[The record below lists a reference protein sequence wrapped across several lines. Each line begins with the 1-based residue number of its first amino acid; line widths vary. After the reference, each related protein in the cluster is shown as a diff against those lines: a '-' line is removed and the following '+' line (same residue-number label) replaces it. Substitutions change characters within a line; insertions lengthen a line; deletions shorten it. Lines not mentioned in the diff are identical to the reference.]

1 MPNCRNTLVRY
12 FRVVLVLGCAA
23 VLWLASSRFV
33 RAQADVNVAGVV
45 VTKLSLGFGGIGRVG
60 NWLPVSVSVSGI
72 SPSTTVSLVVS
83 ASDVKGDQCESIVAT
98 GQSDSAGTLRIQGVF
113 IAGRQDGIIRVRLDA
128 ADGRVLSEHSVS
140 CIAHSVDSART
151 SSSSDVTSKLQDTS
165 PNITSQ
171 LTLLRHESLCLLTIG
186 TPAGLSEL
194 TADLATSKVTRES
207 LTVLPLSSMLDLP
220 DDRRGLDSVD
230 VLLLVSDYGLSP
242 LQTQAVQ
249 DWVMTGG
256 HLLVSC
262 GERLPQLLSSS
273 AGPWLQQQFGI
284 ASELISSRELSS
296 LQTFVAGAGVLQTN
310 REVVKIV
317 RMASDQSR
325 VVVNAINGPLIARRS
340 IGAGIVTMVAVDLNA
355 KPVNRWL
362 SLPQLYEVLLFEGQL
377 DKGDVQSAR
386 GGRISSSG
394 VSDLSTQLAAVS
406 DAIPPGD
413 RWSSWQAMLLMLVYL
428 AVIGPLDYV
437 LVVRLLRKPKLTWIT
452 FPLLVA
458 CACLLTFWSG
468 VSHRAEATVRQVHLL
483 DVASDGSRQT
493 LRMRSWNSLSTT
505 DSRFAEVAIRTVP
518 LSSGS
523 DAVNRSSSLTW
534 HGRAED
540 VFGGLYRAGG
550 AGLGR
555 QVSRRTEVGESV
567 FTTVPLIVDGSHAFL
582 AESFDSAAT
591 ETVFDSKL
599 SLPASGLLEGTF
611 THHLQVPVVT
621 WVIVF
626 GNRVYLPSVT
636 ADEKS
641 RRIEPGQPWS
651 RHAPGVRVSELKDFL
666 RGVRLVESSPKRG
679 DVSRSTTTQVQ
690 TAYNSQGS
698 NPLDILLMISTYQA
712 TGGATYVR
720 LSNDYLRRDEISD
733 SLHLNTALLIGLADL
748 PLANLELDH
757 QPVTPVRTQTVVRFF
772 LPVQRSVTTDGSQQA
787 STKPEATSEPE

>member
-1 MPNCRNTLVRY
+1 M
-12 FRVVLVLGCAA
+12 
-23 VLWLASSRFV
+23 S
-33 RAQADVNVAGVV
+33 
-45 VTKLSLGFGGIGRVG
+45 
-60 NWLPVSVSVSGI
+60 
-72 SPSTTVSLVVS
+72 
-83 ASDVKGDQCESIVAT
+83 
-98 GQSDSAGTLRIQGVF
+98 
-113 IAGRQDGIIRVRLDA
+113 
-128 ADGRVLSEHSVS
+128 
-140 CIAHSVDSART
+140 
-151 SSSSDVTSKLQDTS
+151 
-165 PNITSQ
+165 
-171 LTLLRHESLCLLTIG
+171 
-186 TPAGLSEL
+186 
-194 TADLATSKVTRES
+194 
-207 LTVLPLSSMLDLP
+207 
-220 DDRRGLDSVD
+220 
-230 VLLLVSDYGLSP
+230 
-242 LQTQAVQ
+242 
-249 DWVMTGG
+249 
-256 HLLVSC
+256 
-262 GERLPQLLSSS
+262 
-273 AGPWLQQQFGI
+273 
-284 ASELISSRELSS
+284 
-296 LQTFVAGAGVLQTN
+296 
-310 REVVKIV
+310 
-317 RMASDQSR
+317 SDQSR
-325 VVVNAINGPLIARRS
+325 IVVNSINGPLIARRS

-362 SLPQLYEVLLFEGQL
+362 SLPQLYEVLLFERQL
-377 DKGDVQSAR
+377 DKSDVQSAR

-468 VSHRAEATVRQVHLL
+468 ISPRAEATVRQVHLL

-493 LRMRSWNSLSTT
+493 LRTRSWSSLSTT
-505 DSRFAEVAIRTVP
+505 DSRFAEVAITTVP

-567 FTTVPLIVDGSHAFL
+567 FTSVPLVVDGSQAFL
-582 AESFDSAAT
+582 AESFESAKPD
-591 ETVFDSKL
+591 TVFDSEL

-611 THHLQVPVVT
+611 THHLQVPVES
-621 WVIVF
+621 WVILF
-626 GNRVYLPSVT
+626 GNRVYRPSVT
-636 ADEKS
+636 ADDQA

-651 RHAPGVRVSELKDFL
+651 RHAPSVRVSELRDFL
-666 RGVRLVESSPKRG
+666 RGVRLVEFVPERG
-679 DVSRSTTTQVQ
+679 DVSGSTTTQVQ

-698 NPLDILLMISTYQA
+698 NPLDIMLMISTYQA

-733 SLHLNTALLIGLADL
+733 SLHLNTALLIGLAEL

-772 LPVQRSVTTDGSQQA
+772 LPVQRSATSSASQQA
-787 STKPEATSEPE
+787 STKLDATSEPE